1 MAHEFIPGSAS
12 YAFDAS
18 TEPDAA
24 MAGEGMQQL
33 FDQRTSILK
42 TKLEVFAT
50 EIFDRLRI
58 RQQNLSAIDRNEE
71 RLSLM
76 ITDVSRQA
84 NYMMRDRNDALGLER
99 LQFDLEAQKRE
110 QDTSCWRD
118 TADVMKD
125 FLEVWEALAQAR
137 ARSVFLSGYG

>member
-1 MAHEFIPGSAS
+1 MAHEFIPASAS
-12 YAFDAS
+12 YAFDTS
-18 TEPDAA
+18 PEPAAA

-42 TKLEVFAT
+42 TKLEVFAA

-58 RQQNLSAIDRNEE
+58 RQQNLSSIASDQE
-71 RLSLM
+71 RLGPL
-76 ITDVSRQA
+76 ITDVTRQA
-84 NYMMRDRNDALGLER
+84 NYMMRDRNDALTLER
-99 LQFDLEAQKRE
+99 LQFELEAQKRE

-137 ARSVFLSGYG
+137 A